1 MLRMTRSLS
10 VLILAGAM
18 APVVGNA
25 APFGNFLH
33 LHPVSDS
40 KNGRISFTL
49 VNKSNVAKDVTVDG
63 HTYTLAPKQPVTVSA
78 LPGSKVI
85 EGGSGSANAEKVL
98 FTVDRMHKGA
108 TVNLN

>member
-18 APVVGNA
+18 APVVANA

-40 KNGRISFTL
+40 KTGRISFTL
-49 VNKSNVAKDVTVDG
+49 VNKCDVAKDVTVDG
-63 HTYTLAPKQPVTVSA
+63 HTYTLAPKQPVVVSA

-85 EGGSGSANAEKVL
+85 EGSSGSANAEKVL